1 MTVGQHSGAIR
12 RRLRVVRW
20 VGWVDLILLVA
31 LIIASRTGNRELV
44 RVLGPL
50 HGINFL
56 VLVAI
61 VSTAAVDGLWTWWFP
76 AAVFFTGGPVG
87 ALVGEWY
94 ISRRTAQKTVS
105 TVNTADPLPTRGDD
119 DPPDTTTRQASQG
132 AAVNV
137 HEGSS
142 QP

>member
-1 MTVGQHSGAIR
+1 MTMGQHGGAIR

-20 VGWVDLILLVA
+20 AGWVDLILLVA
-31 LIIASRTGNRELV
+31 LIIASRTGTRELV

-61 VSTAAVDGLWTWWFP
+61 VSTAAVDGMWGWWFP
-76 AAVFFTGGPVG
+76 AAVFFTGGPIG
-87 ALVGEWY
+87 ALVGERY
-94 ISRRTAQKTVS
+94 VGRHIAHETAS
-105 TVNTADPLPTRGDD
+105 TTIIADLPSNGVDEVQP
-119 DPPDTTTRQASQG
+119 DPSQAP
-132 AAVNV
+132 AVAIRAGNN
-137 HEGSS
+137 